1 MTLQQEIKA
10 FILQNFLFTDD
21 ASMLSDTES
30 LMQKGV
36 IDSTGILEL
45 IMHLEEHYS
54 IKVEDQEMLPDN
66 LDSIATIAAFVERKR
81 S

>member
-1 MTLQQEIKA
+1 MTLRQEIKT

-81 S
+81 G